1 MLTGVK
7 HVPPAGADGDGAVYT
22 VVAAVFAAATTP
34 TATTATIPTIIVVAA
49 IATVVIIVVVTI
61 ATAPFVRVA
70 GIGRQGD
77 FDAKLQ
83 AKPAH
88 MRRDGR
94 MACRRGKRQNQTKRG
109 KKAFHDLYYTERDLN
124 LS

>member
-22 VVAAVFAAATTP
+22 VVAAVFAAAATP
-34 TATTATIPTIIVVAA
+34 TAAATTISAIIVVAA
-49 IATVVIIVVVTI
+49 IATVVIIVVVAI

-70 GIGRQGD
+70 GICRQGD
-77 FDAKLQ
+77 FDTQLQ

-88 MRRDGR
+88 MRRDRR
-94 MACRRGKRQNQTKRG
+94 MACRRGKRQNQTKRD
-109 KKAFHDLYYTERDLN
+109 KKAFHDLDYTERDLN